1 MIKIEFTC
9 YVCGEKSEIGVDD
22 IDEKTIVPICDDC
35 YKKFLSR
42 KGKLIK
48 SFIKR
53 LKKVYSDY
61 GIPVDTFNA
70 GEDIV
75 VESDIE

>member
-9 YVCGEKSEIGVDD
+9 LTCDASTDIAADEIE
-22 IDEKTIVPICDDC
+22 EKTIVPVCDDC

-42 KGKLIK
+42 QKKLIK
-48 SFIKR
+48 SFEKR
-53 LKKVYSDY
+53 LKVVYGEY

-70 GEDIV
+70 DEEFADLKY
-75 VESDIE
+75 

>member
-9 YVCGEKSEIGVDD
+9 YSCGGRSEISIDD
-22 IDEKTIVPICDDC
+22 IDEKVIVPVCDDC

-42 KGKLIK
+42 KEKSVKL
-48 SFIKR
+48 FT
-53 LKKVYSDY
+53 KKLEIIYSDY

-70 GEDIV
+70 SEDII
-75 VESDIE
+75 IE